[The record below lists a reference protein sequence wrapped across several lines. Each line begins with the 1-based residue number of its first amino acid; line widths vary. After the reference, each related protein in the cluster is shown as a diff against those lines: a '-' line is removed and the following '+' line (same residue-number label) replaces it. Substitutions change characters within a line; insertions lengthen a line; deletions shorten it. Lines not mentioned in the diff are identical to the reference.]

1 MIESRY
7 RTLTVNSGKFKLG
20 FLYSMGSNPSKNLVR
35 LSSALV
41 LAGVIVFI
49 ISFLTP
55 TLLFLDTTST
65 GGDTASHTFAAWHLK
80 NNLLPS
86 GRVTGW
92 TMANLGGFPL
102 LENYFFL
109 PFLLMAVFSYVIPI
123 NIAFK
128 LVTTLGILGLPWA
141 IFFFFRKLK
150 QPFPVPQVAAVL
162 SLPYLFMEG
171 QSIWGGNIASSLSG
185 TFCYSLGLC
194 FTLVFLGLLYD
205 LSTKKT
211 HRAFPQTM
219 LCSIILALTGFCHGY
234 TLLFSGF
241 ASLFFLFL
249 PGQFKANLKTLIIV
263 HGTAIGLMA
272 FWLFPLLTHLP
283 WTTPFGFVW
292 NFHDAGRFFD
302 QMFPMVVR
310 PVVLLSL
317 LGLLAWLISTVKRRK
332 CGLQDSDTAIFFL
345 VYLVFTGLCL
355 YTVGASLKLV
365 DVRFL
370 PFFQLFTVISGAM
383 LFSRFSADKRT
394 TPFVLLCFMFAV
406 MLWVDSRETH
416 IRNWSSHNNKGFE
429 NTPPWNDV
437 QAIMNHLRGTEN
449 DPRIAYENSS
459 IYESAGTL
467 RTMES
472 LPLFSGRS
480 TLEGVYIQ
488 ASILSPAIYCLQ
500 AEISRYPSMP
510 LVEYDY
516 PSFDLDV
523 AAKHLRLFNVSHLIL
538 AEPESRKA
546 AWNNS
551 SYIPIFKQ
559 GPFEVFAVKGNNST
573 YVEPLKYRPVLISGP
588 DFRKPFHSWFK
599 SGNNDV
605 FLIYDKQ
612 PGPKEKT
619 LFLSASATESL
630 EPVKNHIKSRI
641 TQNEILVEQATPGH
655 PLLIKVSYH
664 PNWKADGADK
674 IYLASP
680 GFMLIY
686 PTSTKVRLYY
696 DSTFVDHLGQ
706 WVSLATLF
714 ILIVSAMVRYFI
726 TPRPGKEITH
736 A

>member
-1 MIESRY
+1 MR
-7 RTLTVNSGKFKLG
+7 
-20 FLYSMGSNPSKNLVR
+20 SNPSKSPVR
-35 LSSALV
+35 LSSCFV

-49 ISFLTP
+49 ISFLSP
-55 TLLFLDTTST
+55 TFLFSDTTST

-86 GRVTGW
+86 GQITGW
-92 TMANLGGFPL
+92 TMGNLGGFPL

-128 LVTTLGILGLPWA
+128 LVTTFGILGLPLA

-194 FTLVFLGLLYD
+194 FSLIFLGLLYD
-205 LSTKKT
+205 LTIKKT
-211 HRAFPQTM
+211 PIAIPQAM
-219 LCSIILALTGFCHGY
+219 LCSVVLALTGFCHGY
-234 TLLFSGF
+234 TLLFSGS
-241 ASLFFLFL
+241 ASLFFLL
-249 PGQFKANLKTLIIV
+249 IPGQFKANLKTLIIV

-272 FWLFPLLTHLP
+272 FWLFPLIGHLP

-292 NFHDAGRFFD
+292 DFHDAGRFFD
-302 QMFPMVVR
+302 QVFPMVVR
-310 PVVLLSL
+310 PFVLLSL
-317 LGLLAWLISTVKRRK
+317 FGLFAWFFRRVKRRK
-332 CGLQDSDTAIFFL
+332 SSFQDSDTAVLFL
-345 VYLVFTGLCL
+345 VYLAFTGLCL

-383 LFSRFSADKRT
+383 VFSRLSAGNRST
-394 TPFVLLCFMFAV
+394 AFPLLFFMFAV

-429 NTPPWNDV
+429 NTALWNDV
-437 QAIMNHLRGTEN
+437 QTIMHQLRGTEN
-449 DPRIAYENSS
+449 DPRIAYENSP
-459 IYESAGTL
+459 IYENSGTL

-500 AEISRYPSMP
+500 SEISGYPSMP

-516 PSFDLDV
+516 PSFDLDA
-523 AAKHLRLFNVSHLIL
+523 AAKHLKLFNVSHLIL

-546 AWNNS
+546 AWNSN
-551 SYIPIFKQ
+551 SYIPVLKQ
-559 GPFEVFAVKGNNST
+559 GPFEVFAVKGNNNT

-588 DFRKPFHSWFK
+588 DFRKPFYSWFRNA
-599 SGNNDV
+599 NNDV
-605 FLIYDKQ
+605 FLVYDKQ

-619 LFLSASATESL
+619 LFLSTSASEPL
-630 EPVKNHIKSRI
+630 EPVKHPLKSKI
-641 TQNEILVEQATPGH
+641 SQNEILIDQATPGH
-655 PLLIKVSYH
+655 PLVIKVSYH
-664 PNWKADGADK
+664 PNWKVEGADK
-674 IYLASP
+674 IYPASP

-696 DSTFVDHLGQ
+696 GPSSVEQTGQ
-706 WVSLATLF
+706 WASLLTLF
-714 ILIVSAMVRYFI
+714 VVVASVMIRHFK
-726 TPRPGKEITH
+726 TPLPGKENH
-736 A
+736 P